1 MKKTLALLLAVLM
14 VVSVFAG
21 CSKAPANN
29 TTANTEATGNTTEP
43 ADTGDSTYTYED
55 YVSVLATNWNPHTFE
70 TNDDDYLTEYLRP
83 GLYTFMFNDELHPVT
98 DAEGNT
104 KEPYTGY
111 AIVPEMAAGDPVDVT
126 EQVKADHPEFGIPE
140 SATSGYAYTIDLNQ
154 KATWDDGTPITAD
167 DYVESMKR
175 LLDPAMMNYRA
186 TDYYAQ
192 NMCVAGAEQYSKGGT
207 TTYEYNT
214 YDLADLTVGEDGQY
228 VNPDGQK
235 MYVAMT
241 IGCGQ
246 LDGDAL
252 QDYIDNYGE
261 DYFDTSKWQTL
272 VDATTDA
279 GVAPLTAE
287 TLDALTTTITGNEAW
302 GETDGS
308 TIPMYLVYA
317 EEWAEFPW
325 ENVGLY
331 KSGDY
336 QITLVLSK
344 ALSGFN
350 LYYSLTTNW
359 LVKTDLYD
367 AGITESNG
375 LKTTNYCSSVETT
388 ASYGPYKLASY
399 QSGKA
404 LQLVRNENW
413 YGYTDGQHEY
423 VDPTDGQTYQ
433 MYSTDVI
440 NCQVVEES
448 ATAKMM
454 FLKGQLMSYALTAD
468 DMTTY
473 RQSEYAHNNPKE
485 TVFFLILNGYK
496 DAINNRE
503 AASDFDQ
510 KTTDLQT
517 MTLLSFRKAVA
528 VTYDKELFAAT
539 ISPARSGAYGI
550 IGNTYIYDPE
560 SGATYRSTDQAKQVL
575 CDFYSVD
582 TSKYAN
588 LDEAVA
594 SITGYDPEAAKE
606 LYKQAFD
613 EAIAAGYITDEDG
626 DGISDQ
632 TVTIEYCMSVD
643 SDFMTKTV
651 DYLNE
656 KMAEVTTGTPFA
668 GKVKFVK
675 SAPYGNDWNT
685 KIKNGLSDTVLA
697 GWTGSKMNPFSLT
710 DLYVNPSYQYDA
722 SWFVSDTVN
731 MTLTVP
737 VNGTPTEVTMNIHKW
752 SDALNGTTV
761 NEGGVDYNFGE
772 GQADVE
778 TRLSIMAGIEGK
790 VLETYDY
797 LPMLQDGSIFLL
809 TQKAYYVVDEFN
821 PVLAYGGLAYLK
833 YNYNDAEWNAYVTE
847 QGGELSY

>member
-21 CSKAPANN
+21 CSKTPANN

-350 LYYSLTTNW
+350 LYYSLATNW

>member
-21 CSKAPANN
+21 CSKTPANN

-70 TNDDDYLTEYLRP
+70 TEDDDYLTEYLRP

-575 CDFYSVD
+575 CNFYSVD

-722 SWFVSDTVN
+722 SWFVSDTVD

>member
-21 CSKAPANN
+21 CSRTPANN

-722 SWFVSDTVN
+722 SWFVSDTVD

>member
-21 CSKAPANN
+21 CAKTPANN
-29 TTANTEATGNTTEP
+29 TTASTDPAGSTTEP
-43 ADTGDSTYTYED
+43 ANTGDSTYTYTD
-55 YVSVLATNWNPHTFE
+55 YVSVLTTNWNPHTYE

-83 GLYTFMFNDELHPVT
+83 GLYNFFFNDELHPVT

-154 KATWDDGTPITAD
+154 NATWDDGTPITAD

-186 TDYYAQ
+186 TDFYAQ
-192 NMCVAGAEQYSKGGT
+192 SMCVAGAEAYSKGGT
-207 TTYEYNT
+207 TTYEYNS
-214 YDLADLTVGEDGQY
+214 YSMDELTVGEDGQY

-235 MYVAMT
+235 IFVAMT
-241 IGCGQ
+241 IGCEQ
-246 LDGDAL
+246 LSGELL
-252 QDYIDNYGE
+252 QDYVDNYGA

-308 TIPMYLVYA
+308 TIPMYLVYG

-336 QITLVLSK
+336 QITLVLAK

-350 LYYSLTTNW
+350 LYYSLTSNW

-367 AGITESNG
+367 AGITETNG
-375 LKTTNYCSSVETT
+375 LKTTNYCSSVETS

-413 YGYTDGQHEY
+413 YGYTDGQHQY
-423 VDPTDGQTYQ
+423 VDPTDGETYQ
-433 MYSTDVI
+433 MYATDI
-440 NCQVVEES
+440 IDCQVVEES

-454 FLKGQLMSYALTAD
+454 FLKGQLMTYALTAD

-473 RQSEYAHNNPKE
+473 RQSEYAHHNPKE

-503 AASDFDQ
+503 AAADFDQ
-510 KTTDLQT
+510 TTTDLQT
-517 MTLLSFRKAVA
+517 MTLLPFRKAVA

-539 ISPARSGAYGI
+539 ISPARSGGYGI
-550 IGNTYIYDPE
+550 VGDTYIYDPE
-560 SGATYRSTDQAKQVL
+560 TGDTYRSSEQAKQVL

-613 EAIAAGYITDEDG
+613 EAIAAGYITDKNN

-632 TVTIEYCMSVD
+632 TVTIEYCMSAD
-643 SDFMTKTV
+643 SDFMTKTI

-656 KMAEVTTGTPFA
+656 KMAEVTAGTPFD

-675 SAPYGNDWNT
+675 SAPYGNDWSN
-685 KIKNGLSDTVLA
+685 KIKSGLSDTVLA

-710 DLYVNPSYQYDA
+710 DLYVNPAYQYDA
-722 SWFVSDTVN
+722 GWFNADSVDL
-731 MTLTVP
+731 TLTVP
-737 VNGTPTEVTMNIHKW
+737 VNGTATEVTMNIHNW
-752 SDALNGTTV
+752 SDALNGATV
-761 NEGGVDYNFGE
+761 TVGGVDYNFGE

-778 TRLSIMAGIEGK
+778 TRLTIMAGIEGK

-797 LPMLQDGSIFLL
+797 LPMLQDGAIFLL
-809 TQKAYYVVDEFN
+809 AQKAYYVVDEFN
-821 PVLAYGGLAYLK
+821 PVLSYGGLAYLK
-833 YNYNDAEWNAYVTE
+833 YNYNDAEWNSYVAE

>member
-21 CSKAPANN
+21 CSKTPANN

-560 SGATYRSTDQAKQVL
+560 TGATYRSTDQAKQVL

-722 SWFVSDTVN
+722 SWFVSDTVD

>member
-241 IGCGQ
+241 IGCEQ
-246 LDGDAL
+246 LGGDAL

-261 DYFDTSKWQTL
+261 DSFDTSKWQTL

-560 SGATYRSTDQAKQVL
+560 TGATYRSTDQAKQVL

>member
-241 IGCGQ
+241 IGCEQ
-246 LDGDAL
+246 LGGDAL

-261 DYFDTSKWQTL
+261 DSFDTSKWQTL

-473 RQSEYAHNNPKE
+473 RQSEYAHNKPKE

-560 SGATYRSTDQAKQVL
+560 TGATYRSTDQAKQVL

>member
-21 CSKAPANN
+21 CSKTPANN

-104 KEPYTGY
+104 KEPYTCY

-560 SGATYRSTDQAKQVL
+560 TGATYRSTDQAKQVL

-722 SWFVSDTVN
+722 SWFVSDTVD

>member
-241 IGCGQ
+241 IGCEQ
-246 LDGDAL
+246 LGGDAL

-261 DYFDTSKWQTL
+261 DSFDTSKWQTL

-350 LYYSLTTNW
+350 LYYSLTINW

-560 SGATYRSTDQAKQVL
+560 TGATYRSTDQAKQVL

>member
-43 ADTGDSTYTYED
+43 ADIGDSTYTYED

-70 TNDDDYLTEYLRP
+70 TEDDDYLTEYLRP

-261 DYFDTSKWQTL
+261 DSFDTSKWQTL

-560 SGATYRSTDQAKQVL
+560 TGATYRSTDQAKQVL

>member
-14 VVSVFAG
+14 VASVFAG

-241 IGCGQ
+241 IGCEQ
-246 LDGDAL
+246 LGGDAL

-261 DYFDTSKWQTL
+261 DSFDTSKWQTL

-350 LYYSLTTNW
+350 LYYSLATNW

-560 SGATYRSTDQAKQVL
+560 TGATYRSTDQAKQVL

>member
-21 CSKAPANN
+21 CSKTPANN

-70 TNDDDYLTEYLRP
+70 TEDDDYLTEYLRP

-722 SWFVSDTVN
+722 SWFVSDTVD

>member
-21 CSKAPANN
+21 CSKTPANN

-241 IGCGQ
+241 IGCEQ
-246 LDGDAL
+246 LGGDAL

-261 DYFDTSKWQTL
+261 DSFDTSKWQTL

-560 SGATYRSTDQAKQVL
+560 TGATYRSTDQAKQVL

>member
-21 CSKAPANN
+21 CSKTPANN

-70 TNDDDYLTEYLRP
+70 TEDDDYLTEYLRP

-643 SDFMTKTV
+643 SDIMTKTV

-722 SWFVSDTVN
+722 SWFVSDTVD

>member
-21 CSKAPANN
+21 CSETPANN

-643 SDFMTKTV
+643 SDFMTKNV

>member
-21 CSKAPANN
+21 CSKTPANN

-70 TNDDDYLTEYLRP
+70 TEDDDYLTEYLRP

-350 LYYSLTTNW
+350 LYYSLATNW

-722 SWFVSDTVN
+722 SWFVSDTVD

>member
-21 CSKAPANN
+21 CSKTRANN

-70 TNDDDYLTEYLRP
+70 TEDDDYLTEYLRP

-560 SGATYRSTDQAKQVL
+560 IGATYRSTDQAKQVL

-722 SWFVSDTVN
+722 SWFVSDTVD

>member
-21 CSKAPANN
+21 CSKTPANN

-560 SGATYRSTDQAKQVL
+560 SGATYRSTDKAKQVL

-632 TVTIEYCMSVD
+632 TVTIEYCMSTD

-685 KIKNGLSDTVLA
+685 KIKSGLSDTVLA

-722 SWFVSDTVN
+722 SWFVSDTVD

-752 SDALNGTTV
+752 SDALNGATV